1 MPTKAPLAEQKKAPG
16 ISVSAVQNKLSTGGI
31 TFDQMQKSIKNKDK
45 KKEFMYK
52 KET

>member
-1 MPTKAPLAEQKKAPG
+1 VPTKAPQAEKK
-16 ISVSAVQNKLSTGGI
+16 STRYFSAVQNKLSTGGI
-31 TFDQMQKSIKNKDK
+31 TFDQMQELIKNKDKK